1 MKNETKLPVPKND
14 RVERSFIEDYTKEV
28 LNNFTVEKLKN
39 ELWLTKRQMQE
50 SSNEYFDSDYYDE
63 YVDLIQELINKK
75 NNRHE
80 TINKRRN

>member
-63 YVDLIQELINKK
+63 YVDLIQELINK
-75 NNRHE
+75 NINRHE

>member
-75 NNRHE
+75 INRHE